1 MKDYLG
7 DEMPE
12 GYEAWMCPICTAVCS
27 FEAMNQCIDHPE
39 CGFKTDK
46 PESNGGAFGFMISK
60 GPAGA

>member
-1 MKDYLG
+1 
-7 DEMPE
+7 
-12 GYEAWMCPICTAVCS
+12 MCPICTAVCS